1 MMLEQTLINP
11 NFLGRDGFRWFIG
24 VATNE
29 RDCSDSSGGYR
40 VKVRIIGHHPGDE
53 YLKDKDL
60 PWAQLLIPPTMG
72 TGMWGAGCSF
82 AQDIAGSTVIGFFL
96 DGDDGQQPVIIGSLF
111 TGSNVEITQALN
123 KGTANFKPF
132 VPPSN
137 YITNQFNV
145 PLSQSTATNLSSGD
159 PTNKDGKNTTRELV
173 DPAGV
178 PASDGKSPDGKT
190 KSAGAEATQNGKTI
204 TIPSRCKTGTDL
216 FSKILQA
223 LRGVVSFLRGI
234 QNIQSTYIDP
244 VLNKIQDIPG
254 EIQKVAQTISDAI
267 SVSIKWV
274 RDKIITAIYTK
285 LKGLLDQIK
294 LPKDLEFLKKVAFE
308 KIADGIWC
316 AIGKVLKR
324 VIGFVDS
331 FLSQLINY
339 AVSMPLC
346 ALEAAAGSIIQ
357 AITNDITAAIT
368 PIIEDAL
375 ETLGEG
381 IGQVSSYISAA
392 IGYVKEA
399 INFLSCET
407 KECKEQFDY
416 EMNKGFV
423 PKGDVNFEKILSYS
437 PAQGVSNLLT
447 DATKSFQDWAGISDP
462 PEGST
467 IVGRVET
474 GPGVFTTDYLTP
486 DGQIITRTEGGESLT
501 GNCNVVSLECGLP
514 TVSIFGGGGSGAT
527 GNVVVDSLGQIMGV
541 NITNPGSGYV
551 SEPNVYFEDACD
563 NGRGTQAVAVIGD
576 VPNEDGTGTT
586 SGVTDIV
593 ILEPGTNY
601 LGPDPDDN
609 PLDDDGKSVVGI
621 ITSVLIPKPGIGYTE
636 GDTITDDNSDVLIE
650 PVTGPN
656 GQIIA
661 VNIIN
666 PGSGIKVYPRLQI
679 NTQTGEGA
687 ELIPVLRFNPV
698 PEITPELNQNKVGK
712 IVYCAEDHGR

>member
-1 MMLEQTLINP
+1 MMLEQSLINP

-24 VATNE
+24 VVANE
-29 RDCSDSSGGYR
+29 RDCADTSGGYR

-111 TGSNVEITQALN
+111 TGSNVEITQTLN

-132 VPPSN
+132 KPPSN
-137 YITNQFNV
+137 YIRNQFNI
-145 PLSQSTATNLSSGD
+145 PLSQSTATNISSSD
-159 PTNKDGKNTTRELV
+159 QSNKDGKGTTRGSA

-178 PASDGKSPDGKT
+178 PGSTGISPDGKT
-190 KSAGAEATQNGKTI
+190 KSVGAEATQNGKTI
-204 TIPSRCKTGTDL
+204 SIPSKCKKGTDL
-216 FSKILQA
+216 YSKVLQS
-223 LRGVVSFLRGI
+223 LRDVVSFLRGI

-274 RDKIITAIYTK
+274 RDRIITEIYTK
-285 LKGLLDQIK
+285 LKRSLDQIK
-294 LPKDLEFLKKVAFE
+294 LPKDLEFLKKVAFGE
-308 KIADGIWC
+308 ITDGIWC

-331 FLSQLINY
+331 FLKQLINY

-357 AITNDITAAIT
+357 AVTNDITAAIT
-368 PIIEDAL
+368 PIIENAL
-375 ETLGEG
+375 EVLGEG
-381 IGQVSSYISAA
+381 IGEVTSFISSAL
-392 IGYVKEA
+392 GYVKEA
-399 INFLSCET
+399 INFLSCES

-437 PAQGVSNLLT
+437 PAQGVSNLLS
-447 DATKSFQDWAGISDP
+447 DATKSFQDWAGISPP
-462 PEGST
+462 PEGSV
-467 IVGRVET
+467 IVGSN
-474 GPGVFTTDYLTP
+474 GTTIEYLTP
-486 DGQIITRTEGGESLT
+486 DGQIISRTDPNGPGGGESLT
-501 GNCNVVSLECGLP
+501 GDCNVVNLECGLP

-563 NGRGTQAVAVIGD
+563 NGRGTQAITVIGNI
-576 VPNEDGTGTT
+576 PNDDGTEP
-586 SGVTDIV
+586 SKGVTDVI

-601 LGPDPDDN
+601 LGPDPDEN
-609 PLDDDGKSVVGI
+609 PIDDAGNSVVGV
-621 ITSVLIPKPGIGYTE
+621 ITSIIINSPGIGYTD
-636 GDTITDDNSDVLIE
+636 GDTITDGSDVLIT

-656 GQIIA
+656 GQIIS

-687 ELIPVLRFNPV
+687 ELIPVLRFTPILPV
-698 PEITPELNQNKVGK
+698 TPESDPNKVGK
-712 IVYCAEDHGR
+712 IVYCAEDHDRQ